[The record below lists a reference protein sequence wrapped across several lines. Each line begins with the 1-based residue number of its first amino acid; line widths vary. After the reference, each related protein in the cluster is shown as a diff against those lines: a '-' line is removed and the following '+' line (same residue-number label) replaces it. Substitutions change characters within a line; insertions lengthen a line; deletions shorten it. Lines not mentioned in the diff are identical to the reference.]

1 MTVAKVS
8 KYFCNLALP
17 LALLCSGP
25 LAACQPAGK
34 PAATPPPATPANAFS
49 CPSGDHP
56 LEEIALG
63 WAFCYPSD
71 WRYRE
76 KFQPSSAPKG
86 VDTTLD
92 VVVVAPTPGPDQGEF
107 GFIIIGSYDNGGLTT
122 LDAWVARNLGPGL
135 TLDTITWGNA
145 SAAAQVEGQLVRVA
159 MAGNRVYVL
168 DIHQGAGN
176 LAVDDAMKARLATWR
191 FGV

>member
-1 MTVAKVS
+1 MTVANVS
-8 KYFCNLALP
+8 KYFCKLTLL
-17 LALLCSGP
+17 LALLCSWA
-25 LAACQPAGK
+25 LASCETPGKAPAS
-34 PAATPPPATPANAFS
+34 PPPPTPANAFK
-49 CPSGDHP
+49 CPGGDHA
-56 LEEIALG
+56 LQEIGLG
-63 WAFCYPSD
+63 WSFCYPPD

-92 VVVVAPTPGPDQGEF
+92 VVVVSPTPGPDQGEF
-107 GFIIIGSYDNGGLTT
+107 GFIIIGSYENGGLTS
-122 LDAWVARNLGPGL
+122 LDDWVAKNLGPGL

-145 SAAAQVEGQLVRVA
+145 TAAAQIDGQLVRVA
-159 MAGNRVYVL
+159 MAGERVYVL

-176 LAVDDAMKARLATWR
+176 LAVDDAMKARLGTWR